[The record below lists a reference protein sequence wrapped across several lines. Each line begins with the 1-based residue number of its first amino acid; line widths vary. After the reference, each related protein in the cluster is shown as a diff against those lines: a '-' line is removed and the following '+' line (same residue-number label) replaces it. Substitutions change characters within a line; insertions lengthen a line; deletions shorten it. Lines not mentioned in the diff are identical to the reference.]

1 LKRRY
6 CSFPRDSEQQIRRIL
21 SRDDIAYRK
30 REDASV
36 IVAENL
42 EAQRVIA
49 LRLMKLAGG
58 GPAAQKE
65 AQKMFNE
72 KIGASLGATNTL
84 VRGGSP
90 QTVLK
95 RYRTITKANAR
106 RLAAPKRA
114 RRY

>member
-1 LKRRY
+1 MWWKFY
-6 CSFPRDSEQQIRRIL
+6 SD
-21 SRDDIAYRK
+21 
-30 REDASV
+30 
-36 IVAENL
+36 IVAANL

-65 AQKMFNE
+65 AQKMVNE
-72 KIGASLGATNTL
+72 KIAASLEAAKTL
-84 VRGGSP
+84 ARGGSP

-95 RYRTITKANAR
+95 HYRTIMKANAR